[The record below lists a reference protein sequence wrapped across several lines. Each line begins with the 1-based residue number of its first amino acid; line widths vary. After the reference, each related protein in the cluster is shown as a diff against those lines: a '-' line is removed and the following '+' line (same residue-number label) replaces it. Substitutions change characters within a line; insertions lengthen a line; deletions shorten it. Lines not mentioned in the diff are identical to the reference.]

1 VFVIFLLFPMLDRG
15 KLAVLTMFA
24 VALAAAMF
32 AWWWNYSR
40 GQRALEFYGPKA
52 AHLIRTAPKVE
63 LLLVG
68 ISDADPVETLPESGP
83 VMRVIDISRAP
94 GLVHA
99 RTALLDDASY
109 DWNAVALPQ
118 EFEHCLRFSD
128 GKDQVVLAFGTPSG
142 RILIEGSGRG
152 GSGQLVK
159 KTAAGWLG
167 FIDRNVKQ
175 AESGTPIHATQH

>member
-1 VFVIFLLFPMLDRG
+1 MLDRG

-24 VALAAAMF
+24 VALAAATF

-63 LLLVG
+63 LLVLG
-68 ISDADPVETLPESGP
+68 TAESSAIEPLPEFGP
-83 VMRVIDISRAP
+83 VSQIVDISRAP

-109 DWNAVALPQ
+109 DWNAFPLPQ
-118 EFEHCLRFSD
+118 VFRHLVRFSNGED
-128 GKDQVVLAFGTPSG
+128 EVMLVFSEPRG
-142 RILIEGSGRG
+142 RVMVAGSDK
-152 GSGQLVK
+152 GSEQLVK
-159 KTAAGWLG
+159 KTADGWLA
-167 FIDRNVKQ
+167 FIQRNTKQ
-175 AESGTPIHATQH
+175 AEDRSQEH